1 MRMGRSTFVLIAAV
15 RRTARLAS
23 LVSKIVC
30 AAIGDLAIGVVTVG
44 RMAFSHDAFYAGGV
58 VQIGVKLPAFDVA
71 CGLLDIASRS
81 GTLLFKVLIAL
92 VRQPLLRSRL
102 RLALLRLAE
111 HFVDVFSVSTCV
123 WRTRRRSP
131 CRSFAALMR
140 AT

>member
-71 CGLLDIASRS
+71 CGLLDIASRF

-102 RLALLRLAE
+102 RLAE
-111 HFVDVFSVSTCV
+111 HFVDVFSVSTRV